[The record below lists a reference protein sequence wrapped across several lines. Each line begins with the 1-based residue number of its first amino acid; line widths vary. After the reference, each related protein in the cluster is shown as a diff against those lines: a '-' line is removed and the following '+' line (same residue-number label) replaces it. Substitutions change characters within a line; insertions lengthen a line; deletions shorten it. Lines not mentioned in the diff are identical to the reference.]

1 MRPSEAADL
10 AREALGQGNA
20 TLSRSITERLLAKFP
35 RYPPARFVRALLAE
49 QVNDSDAA
57 LDDLR
62 AVTSAEPTNAEA
74 RAAQARLFQWRGD
87 TDRARVVAR
96 QAIELVPTNAHVLES
111 ALEIL
116 NVDADA
122 LEASAAV
129 LARVHLNCG
138 WSDLAERHA
147 RVAVSE
153 SPERVD
159 VRLTLAE
166 ALWRLGRLHA
176 CEAECRVVADQ
187 AEECVRAAVMRA
199 HILSERGRTAEGQE
213 LLDRI
218 GGIDPE
224 YREARELLGTLEFH
238 RLVLPNAADVEL
250 PLELLGQTDGSTPL
264 SGQPPS
270 ADESHPGVSA
280 DTVGAAPTD
289 IKTTAEGEGP
299 GESSVGES
307 IAPDAAER
315 LPATDAEPE
324 SVAPGG
330 AASPAA
336 PPERDAAPHRQVHL
350 ADGTPESEL
359 QEAPEPAGDPAAS
372 APTTGGTSDGTTQRE
387 PETERTLST
396 FDWARDLIER
406 SEWTEAERVLTDI
419 VTANDPDAAR
429 VDGLLLEAVAHRE
442 LRGSA
447 WKLLGDHY
455 MQTGRPQAAADAY
468 LRATNVA
475 GQSTR

>member
-10 AREALGQGNA
+10 ARQALADGDSELAG
-20 TLSRSITERLLAKFP
+20 SIADRLLAEFAS
-35 RYPPARFVRALLAE
+35 YPPARLLRALLAE
-49 QVNDSDAA
+49 ETNASDAA

-62 AVTSAEPTNAEA
+62 AVTSAEPSNAEA
-74 RAAQARLFQWRGD
+74 RAAQARVFQRRGD
-87 TDRARVVAR
+87 TDRARMAAR
-96 QAIELVPTNAHVLES
+96 QAVELIPNDPAVLDS

-116 NVDADA
+116 NVEPDSLDT
-122 LEASAAV
+122 SAAV

-138 WSDLAERHA
+138 WPDLAERHA

-166 ALWRLGRLHA
+166 ALWRLGRLRA

-218 GGIDPE
+218 GRVDPE
-224 YREARELLGTLEFH
+224 FREARELLGTLEVH
-238 RLVLPNAADVEL
+238 RLVLPEMVDVDLPPELIKPSNGTLESDAGPSSVDEAHAASPDSDPGPAEV
-250 PLELLGQTDGSTPL
+250 QIDDGREEQAEAPGESAVMA
-264 SGQPPS
+264 QPS
-270 ADESHPGVSA
+270 R
-280 DTVGAAPTD
+280 
-289 IKTTAEGEGP
+289 TAEGPADAEAPGDP
-299 GESSVGES
+299 DSGLPAAGHDAAVSPEQLRLDESAGESGT
-307 IAPDAAER
+307 PDAAAGPVASQE
-315 LPATDAEPE
+315 EPTE
-324 SVAPGG
+324 G
-330 AASPAA
+330 ASF
-336 PPERDAAPHRQVHL
+336 
-350 ADGTPESEL
+350 
-359 QEAPEPAGDPAAS
+359 
-372 APTTGGTSDGTTQRE
+372 
-387 PETERTLST
+387 ST
-396 FDWARDLIER
+396 FDWARHLIEN
-406 SEWTEAERVLTDI
+406 SEWTEAERMLTDI
-419 VTANDPDAAR
+419 VTGNDPDVSR

-468 LRATNVA
+468 LRAANVA
-475 GQSTR
+475 GGSTE

>member
-20 TLSRSITERLLAKFP
+20 TLSRSIAERLLAKFP

-49 QVNDSDAA
+49 QADDSDAA

-74 RAAQARLFQWRGD
+74 RAAQARLFQRRGD

-250 PLELLGQTDGSTPL
+250 PQELLGQTDDSTPL

-270 ADESHPGVSA
+270 ADESHPGTSA
-280 DTVGAAPTD
+280 DTVGAAPAD
-289 IKTTAEGEGP
+289 IQTTAEGEGP
-299 GESSVGES
+299 GESPVGES

-324 SVAPGG
+324 
-330 AASPAA
+330 PAT
-336 PPERDAAPHRQVHL
+336 PPERGAAPHRQVHL
-350 ADGTPESEL
+350 AGGTPESEL
-359 QEAPEPAGDPAAS
+359 QDAPEPAGDPAAS

-387 PETERTLST
+387 PETEGTLST
-396 FDWARDLIER
+396 FDWARHLIER

-442 LRGSA
+442 LRGSV

>member
-10 AREALGQGNA
+10 ARQALADGDSELAG
-20 TLSRSITERLLAKFP
+20 SIADRLLADFGS
-35 RYPPARFVRALLAE
+35 YPPARLVRALLAE
-49 QVNDSDAA
+49 AANASDSA

-74 RAAQARLFQWRGD
+74 RAAQARLFQRRGD
-87 TDRARVVAR
+87 TDRARMVAR
-96 QAIELVPTNAHVLES
+96 QAVELIPSDPAVLDS

-116 NVDADA
+116 NVEPDSLDT
-122 LEASAAV
+122 SAAV

-138 WSDLAERHA
+138 WPDLAERHA

-166 ALWRLGRLHA
+166 ALWRLGRLRA

-218 GGIDPE
+218 GRVDPE
-224 YREARELLGTLEFH
+224 FREARELLGTLEVH
-238 RLVLPNAADVEL
+238 RLVLPDMVDIDL
-250 PLELLGQTDGSTPL
+250 PLEFTRPS
-264 SGQPPS
+264 SGAPELDAEASPVDEAPS
-270 ADESHPGVSA
+270 AALPDSDPAPAETQSA
-280 DTVGAAPTD
+280 DGHEEPVEAPAEPAVEVQPSPTDEGLADSEAPVDEDGGLPTEDDDATDLPEQMRLDEAAGDEGSPKAAAAPVASQNEFT
-289 IKTTAEGEGP
+289 EG
-299 GESSVGES
+299 
-307 IAPDAAER
+307 
-315 LPATDAEPE
+315 
-324 SVAPGG
+324 
-330 AASPAA
+330 ASF
-336 PPERDAAPHRQVHL
+336 
-350 ADGTPESEL
+350 
-359 QEAPEPAGDPAAS
+359 
-372 APTTGGTSDGTTQRE
+372 
-387 PETERTLST
+387 ST
-396 FDWARDLIER
+396 FDWARHLIEN

-419 VTANDPDAAR
+419 VAANEPDESR

-455 MQTGRPQAAADAY
+455 MQTGRPQPAADAY
-468 LRATNVA
+468 LRAANVA
-475 GQSTR
+475 GQTTE